1 MYSWKN
7 VLLKGFALFAMLFGA
22 GNLIFPPMLGR
33 TLADSW
39 AIGTVGFILT
49 GVGFPLLGI
58 ISTSLSGKKDI
69 DEFANKVSPW
79 FAKLFFIALILAI
92 GPLRSEEH
100 TSELQSRQYLVCR
113 L

>member
-7 VLLKGFALFAMLFGA
+7 VVLKGFALFAMLFGA
-22 GNLIFPPMLGR
+22 GNLIFPPMLGK

-39 AIGTVGFILT
+39 AIGTMGFILT

-58 ISTSLSGKKDI
+58 LSTSLSGKK
-69 DEFANKVSPW
+69 
-79 FAKLFFIALILAI
+79 ILRN
-92 GPLRSEEH
+92 LRIKSVLGLPN
-100 TSELQSRQYLVCR
+100 SFLL